1 MTEETRKMSGIRK
14 SRLLGCL
21 AAPLLACCVS
31 ATPATSARD
40 ASVANRPDDPVA
52 RLQARIDRGEAHLQ
66 YDDRRGWLESVLRE
80 LRVPADSQGLVFSK
94 TSFQPTKISPRTP
107 RAVYF
112 NDDVYIGWVQDGT
125 VLEIASV
132 DPKQGTVF
140 YSLPQK
146 KTDHPKFKHE
156 TSACLQC
163 HQSQTTGD
171 VPGLLFR
178 SVYPDS
184 EGMPI
189 LSAGTFVTTEQS
201 PLSERWGGWY
211 ADGKLPDPGM
221 ANAIVLDA
229 DQPDQFTRSAASLD
243 QQFDVKPYLSAHADP
258 VALLVLAHQ
267 THLHNLLARAAHETT
282 LAVRDEQAIQ
292 KLLHEGPDE
301 HSDTTQLRIK
311 SACEPVVEAMLFSGE
326 APLEGD
332 VCGSTDFARRFEQ
345 HGPRDAKG
353 RSLRQFDLHTRLF
366 KYPCSYLI
374 YSEQFDALPEAA
386 KQYIYRRLW
395 QVLTGRDDSRA
406 FSHLPDDR
414 RDSLYE
420 ILRQTKAGLPAYWKP
435 RG

>member
-1 MTEETRKMSGIRK
+1 MYASGK
-14 SRLLGCL
+14 TRLLSWL
-21 AAPLLACCVS
+21 ASPLLACCIS
-31 ATPATSARD
+31 AAPAPPARD
-40 ASVANRPDDPVA
+40 ASVANRLNDPVA
-52 RLQARIDRGEAHLQ
+52 QLQARIDRGEAHLQ
-66 YDDRRGWLESVLRE
+66 YDDRHGWLESVLRE

-107 RAVYF
+107 RAIYF

-125 VLEIASV
+125 VLEVASV

-163 HQSQTTGD
+163 HQSETTVS

-189 LSAGTFVTTEQS
+189 LSAGTYVTTEQS
-201 PLSERWGGWY
+201 PLSQRWGGWY
-211 ADGKLPDPGM
+211 ADGKLADMGM

-229 DQPDQFTRSAASLD
+229 DHPDQFTRSEASLD
-243 QQFDVKPYLSAHADP
+243 QQFDAKPYLTAHADP

-267 THLHNLLARAAHETT
+267 THLHNLMSRAAHEVT
-282 LAVRDEQAIQ
+282 LAMRDEAAIH

-301 HSDTTQLRIK
+301 HSQTTELRIK

-332 VCGSTDFARRFEQ
+332 VCGSTDYARRFEQ
-345 HGPRDAKG
+345 LGPRDAKG

-366 KYPCSYLI
+366 KYPCSYLV
-374 YSEQFDALPEAA
+374 YSEQFEALPEPA
-386 KQYIYRRLW
+386 KSYIYRRLW
-395 QVLTGRDDSRA
+395 QVLTGRDYSKP
-406 FSHLPDDR
+406 FSHLPDDL